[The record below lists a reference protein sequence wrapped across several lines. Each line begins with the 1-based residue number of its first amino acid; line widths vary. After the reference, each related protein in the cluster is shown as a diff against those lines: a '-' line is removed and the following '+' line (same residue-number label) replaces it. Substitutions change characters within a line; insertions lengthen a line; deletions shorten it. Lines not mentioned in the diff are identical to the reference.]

1 MTVSYK
7 NPPELGEPLGK
18 YSHLS
23 FSGGLTFVAGQV
35 GTYADGG
42 LASPELPGQMRQV
55 FANIRTALES
65 RGGGLRDVL
74 KLTTYLTDAS
84 LIEPFYEVREQ
95 LFAEVYPDGAYPP
108 NTLLVVNRL
117 VRPEYLLEVDAV
129 AHVEAG

>member
-1 MTVSYK
+1 
-7 NPPELGEPLGK
+7 
-18 YSHLS
+18 
-23 FSGGLTFVAGQV
+23 
-35 GTYADGG
+35 
-42 LASPELPGQMRQV
+42 MRQV